1 MSAGAPARPP
11 ALRLEA
17 REVSPLA
24 GGWRVH
30 WRVANEGREPVR
42 LVAVRAPHSR
52 FRSEP
57 MDLSLVVADSAAVD
71 QTVSVAAAP
80 GEQVENAF
88 VIFVAI
94 VDRQTWRVMFRV
106 RVPIGS
112 DGTPSPIV
120 ESMTS
125 HPVGFSE
132 V

>member
-1 MSAGAPARPP
+1 MTDGATASPT
-11 ALRLEA
+11 LRLEA
-17 REVSPLA
+17 REVSRVA

-30 WRVANEGREPVR
+30 WRVVNEGREPVR

-57 MDLSLVVADSAAVD
+57 VDLNLVVADTAGVD

-80 GEQVENAF
+80 GERVENAF
-88 VIFVAI
+88 VIFVAV

-106 RVPIGS
+106 RVPIHP
-112 DGTPSPIV
+112 DGTPAPIV
-120 ESMTS
+120 ESMTM
-125 HPVGFSE
+125 HRIGFSE